1 VRLPAVSPALYRRM
15 TTAALLAVCAI
26 IITGA
31 AVRLT
36 DSGLGCSDW
45 PNCTRNHLV
54 AKLQFHQ
61 QVEFV
66 NRVFTAAIAVA
77 IAIAVLGALARV
89 PRRRDLVW
97 WSLGLVAGLL
107 GEIVLGGIVVK
118 SHLWP
123 PFVAAHFLLSALL
136 VWDAVV
142 LYDRARHSGEPG
154 APTVDGGVVWLG
166 RVMVAAAGVVLV
178 TGTVVTG
185 TGPHGG
191 DQHVK
196 RLPFEVESVAR
207 VHSLCAWGLLLLTV
221 VAIGMLARAG
231 ATTTAS
237 RRSRVLV
244 AAVLVQGAIG
254 YIQYFTGVPPW
265 LVLFHVT
272 GAVVVWVSVLRFQL
286 GLFAHPV
293 SGRQPVLVT

>member
-15 TTAALLAVCAI
+15 TAGALVAVCAI

-45 PNCTRNHLV
+45 PNCTQNHLV
-54 AKLQFHQ
+54 AQLQFHQ
-61 QVEFV
+61 QVEFI
-66 NRVFTAAIAVA
+66 NRVFTGAIAVA
-77 IAIAVLGALARV
+77 IAVAVLGALARV

-97 WSLGLVAGLL
+97 WSLGLVAGLV

-123 PFVAAHFLLSALL
+123 PFVATHFLLSALL
-136 VWDAVV
+136 VWNAVV

-154 APTVDGGVVWLG
+154 TPTVDLTSVRLG
-166 RVMVAAAGVVLV
+166 RVMVAAAGLVLV

-191 DQHVK
+191 DQRVK
-196 RLPFEVESVAR
+196 RLPFEVEDVAR
-207 VHSLCAWGLLLLTV
+207 IHSLCAWALLIVTV
-221 VAIGMLARAG
+221 VTLAMLVRRG
-231 ATTTAS
+231 TTTTA
-237 RRSRVLV
+237 RHRGGVLV
-244 AAVLVQGAIG
+244 TAVLVQGAIG

-265 LVLFHVT
+265 LVLLHVT
-272 GAVVVWVSVLRFQL
+272 GAVVVWVSVLRFHL

-293 SGRQPVLVT
+293 SEPEPIAVA